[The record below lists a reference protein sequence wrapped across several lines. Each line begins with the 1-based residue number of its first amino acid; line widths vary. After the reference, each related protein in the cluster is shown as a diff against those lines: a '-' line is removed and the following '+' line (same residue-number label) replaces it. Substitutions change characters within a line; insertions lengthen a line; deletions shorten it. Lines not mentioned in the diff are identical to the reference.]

1 MISLSEFQ
9 NIKNKFT
16 QLQGRRNL
24 LIEQKESAE
33 IKKTNAEKL
42 LDNSLKARA
51 IVQTVAE
58 QTQKKLEFH
67 VSNLVSM
74 ALSSVFPDPYTFEL
88 RYIQRRNK
96 TEADL
101 IFSKNGKETDDI
113 LNTGGGGVADIA
125 SLALRIS
132 LWSIKKTRPVLI
144 LDESTKFLHSP
155 IYQEKASELLKE
167 VCNKMGLQIIM
178 ISDQPDILKFANNII
193 RVKNINGKSIINDL
207 GIKVEK
213 ISKLKRRNSLK

>member
-1 MISLSEFQ
+1 MSSLVEFQ

-33 IKKTNAEKL
+33 IKKANAEKL
-42 LDNSLKARA
+42 LENLLKARI

-67 VSNLVSM
+67 ISNLVSM
-74 ALSSVFPDPYTFEL
+74 ALSSVFPDPYVFEL
-88 RYIQRRNK
+88 RYTQRRNK
-96 TEADL
+96 IEADL

-132 LWSIKKTRPVLI
+132 LWSIKKTHPVLI

-167 VCNKMGLQIIM
+167 VCDKMGLQIIM
-178 ISDQPDILKFANNII
+178 ISDQPNILKFANNTIK
-193 RVKNINGKSIINDL
+193 VKNINGKSIINDSE
-207 GIKVEK
+207 IIVEK